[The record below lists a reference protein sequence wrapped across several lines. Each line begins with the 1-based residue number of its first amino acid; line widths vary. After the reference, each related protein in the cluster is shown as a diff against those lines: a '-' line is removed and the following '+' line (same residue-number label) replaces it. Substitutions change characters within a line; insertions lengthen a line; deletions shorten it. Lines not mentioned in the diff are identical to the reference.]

1 MAAEELSKQS
11 HPDAVAALEQVLRKE
26 SEFWAVRSA
35 AAEGLGKMQTE
46 SALRALLRA
55 EKEGLG
61 QPRVLAALVQ
71 GLGGYAVSPE
81 AHAAVLKYAR
91 EQKSL
96 DVETAAVF
104 ALARM
109 RASPELVEKGLKVLQ
124 AAAQKPTRRAVRAAA
139 FRALT
144 VLEDPRTF
152 ETVLKLAQPGQTDE
166 LSNRSIQVLGRLGR
180 HDSLRDRT
188 RAALTAWLD
197 DPDRSAQE
205 AAAFALGALG
215 DPRAIPDLERVRGSA
230 RAEGVRQFAAAAI
243 QAIRRPED
251 PKRAPAALL
260 ERLAAV
266 EKRNQELQRQVKEL
280 SDRLDALKK
289 APQRKADKPKGKQ

>member
-1 MAAEELSKQS
+1 
-11 HPDAVAALEQVLRKE
+11 
-26 SEFWAVRSA
+26 VRSA

-46 SALRALLRA
+46 PALRALLRA
-55 EKEGLG
+55 EKEGLQ
-61 QPRVLAALVQ
+61 QPRVLADLLQA
-71 GLGGYAVSPE
+71 LGGYTVSLE
-81 AHAAVLKYAR
+81 AHAAVLKYTQG
-91 EQKSL
+91 QKSL
-96 DVETAAVF
+96 YVEMAATS

-109 RASPELVEKGLKVLQ
+109 RASPELVERSLKVLQ
-124 AAAQKPTRRAVRAAA
+124 AAAQKPTRRAVRGAA

-144 VLEDPRTF
+144 ALDDPRTF

-166 LSNRSIQVLGRLGR
+166 LRNRSIQVLGRLGR

-188 RAALTAWLD
+188 RTALTAWLD
-197 DPDRSAQE
+197 DPDRPAQE

-215 DPRAIPDLERVRGSA
+215 DPRAITDLERIRDSA

-251 PKRAPAALL
+251 PERVPAALV

-266 EKRNQELQRQVKEL
+266 EKRNQELEKQIKEL

-289 APQRKADKPKGKQ
+289 APEGKADKLKGKK